1 MADIGKA
8 YVQIVPSAKNISGQI
23 QSVLR
28 GEVDAA
34 GEESGQSFGSKFVA
48 VAKRI
53 IAAAG
58 LGKFISDS
66 LNAGGALQ
74 QSFGGIDTLYGNAS
88 ESAKQYALEASK
100 AGISANT
107 YAEQAVSFGAALKQ
121 AFKDAGDETVQQ
133 TLAAEAANMA
143 IMDMADNSAKFGT
156 DISAVQ
162 NAYQGFAR
170 QQYQMLDSLRLGYGG
185 SRAEME
191 RLLADAEK
199 LTGVHYDIDNLGD
212 VYAAIH
218 EIQKELGV
226 AGVAADEAATT
237 FSGSMGAVK
246 AAFENVMAGLALG
259 MDITPQL
266 EILAQSATN
275 FLFGNLIPMLGN
287 IFSGLPTMIG
297 TILSTGMPI
306 LFENGMAL
314 IESLK
319 NGVVANIPN
328 VISQALPMIL
338 NFVQTLRSNFGQMV
352 DAGIDLIL
360 NIVDGLIAGLPDLIA
375 YVPEIVTN
383 IAGVIND
390 NMPKIF
396 GMGIEIIGKLI
407 MGLANNLPN
416 LLSNMGNI
424 MMAAWNV
431 VTAINWLSLGSQVLK
446 AIINGIKSLASS
458 LPSALK
464 SIAQSGWNAFKSID
478 WVGVGSAIING
489 IVSGITAFGGMI
501 KNTLMG
507 LAESAWSAVK
517 SFFGIASP
525 SKLMADTIGKYIP
538 MGMAEGIE
546 DNAKYVT
553 DAMADIA
560 TDASQFP
567 IEQSLSISSGLGSL
581 ASTGNTTNYGG
592 VSINIMAS
600 DFGSAEELFEY
611 IRDRLTSETIRQ
623 NEVFA

>member
-74 QSFGGIDTLYGNAS
+74 QSFGGIETLYGNAS

-156 DISAVQ
+156 DIAAVQ
-162 NAYQGFAR
+162 NAYQGFAK
-170 QQYQMLDSLRLGYGG
+170 QNYTMLDNLKLGYGG
-185 SRAEME
+185 TRSEME
-191 RLLADAEK
+191 RLLEDAEK

-212 VYAAIH
+212 VYSAIH
-218 EIQKELGV
+218 AIQEDLGV
-226 AGVAADEAATT
+226 AGVAALEAETT
-237 FSGSMGAVK
+237 FSGSMAAMK
-246 AAFENVMAGLALG
+246 ASAENLMAAMSLG

-266 EILAQSATN
+266 TALVETTST
-275 FLFGNLIPMLGN
+275 FLFGNLIPMIGN
-287 IFSGLPTMIG
+287 ILTSVPQVIG
-297 TILSTGMPI
+297 TALSTGLPI
-306 LFENGMAL
+306 LFEKGMEM
-314 IESLK
+314 ITFIS
-319 NGVVANIPN
+319 NGVAQSIPTLLA
-328 VISQALPMIL
+328 QGLPMVL
-338 NFVQTLRSNFGQMV
+338 EFVQTIRSNIGQMV
-352 DAGIDLIL
+352 DAGIDMVLKL
-360 NIVDGLIAGLPDLIA
+360 VDGLIAGLPDLIA

-567 IEQSLSISSGLGSL
+567 IEQSMSISSGLGSL